1 MVFLYLAQGL
11 KDLIKIKQNYKF
23 LYFNLKD
30 NNKYKIN

>member
-11 KDLIKIKQNYKF
+11 KDLIKQNYKF

-30 NNKYKIN
+30 NNKFKIN